1 MARRPAM
8 SIGETL
14 AVQVCRLDRVSDPTP
29 SEKQIHVRDSQ
40 GIAVGD
46 NNTVINYFSRVTVEG
61 KATRPHSFTISGF
74 VESPYLGLD
83 SFSERD
89 APFFFGREQATEDI
103 MRRLATVLRTPA
115 PLIVSGVSGAG
126 KSSLLHAGLLPWM
139 GEAGL
144 ASQPGVPPWPHL
156 TVTATGAPLAE
167 LAAALT
173 SRTGGS
179 AAALRNSLAT
189 DPYSLALTARQA
201 TLRASAGNPGRLLLI
216 IDQFEQIFTQCPDE
230 AERRAFIAA
239 LHAAATTGYGPE
251 QTPAAVVVLVVRAD
265 FEARCA
271 QYEELADAVQDRYLV
286 RPMTERQLRL
296 AVTRPAEMLG
306 SSVDADLVEELIRAA
321 ASASVA
327 GDSGPVGAGVLPHL
341 SHALDQAWR
350 NRAGDTLTLADYE
363 RTGGL
368 EGSIAASAE
377 QAYAALTPAQQ
388 AAAQSVFM
396 RLVTTSSD
404 LVVSAG
410 RAPLPDLV
418 AADRA
423 ADGHSADE
431 HSGNSR
437 AGDVTAVVEAF
448 AAQRLLTVGEDSV
461 EISHEVLLTAWG
473 RFQKWLEGDRID
485 MARYSRLAADARDW
499 DAAGRPHGYLYRP
512 GRLEEVNAAGRRWA
526 AAPNRYPPLA
536 AVPASFLAEARQTAR
551 RSRQVRGGI
560 IAVLSALTLAAG
572 TAAVVAT
579 RQTANANR
587 QHAAAVEQQ
596 KISLSRQLAAQ
607 SLTDSD
613 LPNAEQLAAAAWYV
627 SPTPQAATAMSTLLT
642 QQDQNGELPDDTS
655 LPEAANNIGSPVQA
669 MAFNP
674 EGTVLAAADGNSVR
688 LWDPGTGRPVGRPLP
703 VSGDGD
709 GVQAVAFSPDGKF
722 LAAAAGGDVQLWNAA
737 TDKSVGSIPAS
748 ETSSVA
754 FSPAGSLLAIPDGI
768 GFQLWNVPDRK
779 VVRTVK
785 FGFSTGIDALGNLTF
800 NGNGTLLAAEESAG
814 ARGAVGVWSTATG
827 DPVSTIPASVFGAS
841 GVTGIA
847 FDPAGDLLATA
858 GGNGY
863 ARIWNAATGAAASN
877 PLLAS
882 TDIRGGGV
890 TSVAFSPDGTLLA
903 TAGGGTDSYVKL
915 WNTATGSLVG
925 HPLVNDTGTGY
936 VASVA
941 FSPQRGLLASGD
953 SNGVIHLWNAATGT
967 PVGAPLQVAFTT
979 TGGAVSF
986 SSRISYLG
994 PGADG
999 YVGEWSA
1006 AVNGQTA
1013 PPPGNPGNRLSLFGS
1028 PGIVFSQNGSMYAQ
1042 NVTGGISYGA
1052 VYPHASRFLPA
1063 APGKDNSASEIE
1075 FSPDGRLLATSDNSS
1090 NVTLWDV
1097 ATGRRVG
1104 VLPFTGG
1111 SDNYLSALAFSPGS
1125 HTLATSSC
1133 SASPGSHPTC
1143 AVSLWTVATKTRA
1156 RGPLSVSTTDLGV
1169 ESMDFSPDGRLLAI
1183 PSHDG
1188 TIGLW
1193 STDNGRLTGTLP
1205 AISPVGNGDVG
1216 LVQFSPDG
1224 QLLAAMYGN
1233 GTIQLW
1239 NPATKTPVGGVL
1251 GTALANT
1258 NYTIQSLVFSSDGG
1272 LMLSANEVGGQVTD
1286 VTPYPMWQFADPY
1299 AALCD
1304 EVGAP
1309 PRAVW
1314 KQYAGNV
1321 TEPAGICAGSL
1332 QR

>member
-1 MARRPAM
+1 M
-8 SIGETL
+8 
-14 AVQVCRLDRVSDPTP
+14 P
-29 SEKQIHVRDSQ
+29 SEKIIHVRDSQ

-126 KSSLLHAGLLPWM
+126 KSSLLRAGLLPWM

-144 ASQPGVPPWPHL
+144 ASEPGVPPWPHL
-156 TVTATGAPLAE
+156 TLTATGAPLAE
-167 LAAALT
+167 LATALT
-173 SRTGGS
+173 SRTGGD
-179 AAALRNSLAT
+179 AVALRNSLPT
-189 DPYSLALTARQA
+189 DPSSLALTARQT
-201 TLRASAGNPGRLLLI
+201 TLQASADNPGRLLLI

-230 AERRAFIAA
+230 TERRAFIAA

-251 QTPAAVVVLVVRAD
+251 QIPAAVVVLVVRAD

-296 AVTRPAEMLG
+296 AITRPAEMLG
-306 SSVDADLVEELIRAA
+306 SSVEADLVEELIRAA

-327 GDSGPVGAGVLPHL
+327 AGGSPVGAGVLPHL

-377 QAYAALTPAQQ
+377 QAYGGLTPVQQ
-388 AAAQSVFM
+388 AAAQSIFM

-423 ADGHSADE
+423 ADSHSADE
-431 HSGNSR
+431 HSGDSR

-461 EISHEVLLTAWG
+461 EISHEVLLTVWG

-499 DAAGRPHGYLYRP
+499 DAAGRPDGYLYRP
-512 GRLEEVNAAGRRWA
+512 GRLEEVNAADRRWA

-536 AVPASFLAEARQTAR
+536 AVPISFLAAARHAAR
-551 RSRQVRGGI
+551 RSRQVRTGI
-560 IAVLSALTLAAG
+560 IAVLSVLTLAAG

-579 RQTANANR
+579 TQTANANR
-587 QHAAAVEQQ
+587 QHAAAVEQK

-613 LPNAEQLAAAAWYV
+613 LPNAEQLAAAAWHV

-655 LPEAANNIGSPVQA
+655 LPAAAHNIGSPVQA

-674 EGTVLAAADGNSVR
+674 EGTLLAAADGKSVR
-688 LWDPGTGRPVGRPLP
+688 LWDPGTGKPVGRPLP
-703 VSGDGD
+703 VSGEGD
-709 GVQAVAFSPDGKF
+709 GVDSVAFSPNGKF

-737 TDKSVGSIPAS
+737 TGKAIGSIAAS
-748 ETSSVA
+748 ETSVA
-754 FSPAGSLLAIPDGI
+754 FSPADSLLAIPDENGL
-768 GFQLWNVPDRK
+768 QLWSVPAHK
-779 VVRTVK
+779 AVRTIK
-785 FGFSTGIDALGNLTF
+785 GDFSAGFTDSVAF
-800 NGNGTLLAAEESAG
+800 NHAGTLLAAEELVG
-814 ARGAVGVWSTATG
+814 ATEAVGVWSTATG
-827 DPVSTIPASVFGAS
+827 DPVSTIPASAFGAS

-863 ARIWNAATGAAASN
+863 AQIWNATTGAAASK
-877 PLLAS
+877 PLRAS
-882 TDIRGGGV
+882 TDILGGGV

-903 TAGGGTDSYVKL
+903 TAGGGADSYVKL
-915 WNTATGSLVG
+915 WNTVTGSLVG

-953 SNGVIHLWNAATGT
+953 SNGVIHLWNVATGT
-967 PVGAPLQVAFTT
+967 PVGAPLRAAFTT

-1006 AVNGQTA
+1006 AAVNSQTA

-1028 PGIVFSQNGSMYAQ
+1028 PGIVFSWNGSMYAQ
-1042 NVTGGISYGA
+1042 DVTGGISYGA
-1052 VYPHASRFLPA
+1052 VYPHKSRFLPA
-1063 APGKDNSASEIE
+1063 APGKGNSASEIE

-1111 SDNYLSALAFSPGS
+1111 SDNYLSALAFSPDS
-1125 HTLATSSC
+1125 LTLATSSC
-1133 SASPGSHPTC
+1133 SASPSSHPTC
-1143 AVSLWTVATKTRA
+1143 AVSFWTVATKTRA
-1156 RGPLSVSTTDLGV
+1156 RGPFSASTTDLGV

-1183 PSHDG
+1183 PSDDG

-1193 STDNGRLTGTLP
+1193 STGSGRLTGTLP
-1205 AISPVGNGDVG
+1205 AVSPVGNGDVDG
-1216 LVQFSPDG
+1216 VQFSPGG

-1239 NPATKTPVGGVL
+1239 NPATKTQVGGVL
-1251 GTALANT
+1251 GIALANT

-1272 LMLSANEVGGQVTD
+1272 LMLSADEIGGQVTD

-1309 PRAVW
+1309 PTAVW

-1321 TEPAGICAGSL
+1321 TEPAGICVGVPSSSAFDGL
-1332 QR
+1332 G